1 MTESSLM
8 AAEEA
13 RNPVPLARD
22 VPGIGQPAVSVA
34 CAMLI
39 GTNALMILGVQPLL
53 LGALT
58 EEGRLSVAAL
68 GRLAMV
74 EVLALALGSAVG
86 SRIMVGNGIRLK
98 TSMAC
103 AFLALTD
110 FGTYFANSPMA
121 LFALRASAGAVEGL
135 ALGATIVIL
144 THTRRPGRVNGLFL
158 GLQTI
163 PQMIAAYFLPV
174 IILPKWGANAGF
186 GLLGAFAL
194 ASIPG
199 AWWLESPVR
208 SATTSARH
216 PWHRS
221 PAVVIAL
228 GAIIVQN
235 AGIGGAWN
243 YIEQVAAEH
252 QFGTHAIGVAMSASL
267 ACQVAGA
274 LFVAWIGWRAP
285 YRIVLLVAI
294 GLQTIISVALAR
306 PPSAALYI
314 TEACAFGLLW
324 LALQPFQ
331 IRQLITL
338 DTARHAALLVTP
350 LTLAGL
356 SLGPFCVSFAVQ
368 PGDVRGA
375 FWVSAALFAVSAVLF
390 ELAARCAETIHI
402 NDKYRLIK

>member
-1 MTESSLM
+1 VTESSLLTT
-8 AAEEA
+8 EVP
-13 RNPVPLARD
+13 RSPVPLAGE
-22 VPGIGQPAVSVA
+22 VPSFGQPAVTVA
-34 CAMLI
+34 CAMVI

-58 EEGRLSVAAL
+58 EEGRLSVTAL

-86 SRIMVGNGIRLK
+86 SRIMVGNGIRVK
-98 TSMAC
+98 TAMAC
-103 AFLALTD
+103 ALLALAH
-110 FGTYFANSPMA
+110 FGTYFADSPIA
-121 LFALRASAGAVEGL
+121 LFGLRAAAGAMEGL

-144 THTRRPGRVNGLFL
+144 THTRHPGRVNGLFL

-186 GLLGAFAL
+186 GLLGAFTL

-199 AWWLESPVR
+199 VWWLKSPVR
-208 SATTSARH
+208 SVSASTRNA
-216 PWHRS
+216 WHRT
-221 PAVVIAL
+221 PGVVIAL
-228 GAIIVQN
+228 SAIIVQN
-235 AGIGGAWN
+235 AAIGGAWN
-243 YIEQVAAEH
+243 YIELVAAEH
-252 QFGTHAIGVAMSASL
+252 QFGTRAIGVAMSASL
-267 ACQVAGA
+267 ACQVGGA

-285 YRIVLLVAI
+285 YRIVLWIAI
-294 GLQTIISVALAR
+294 SLQVIIAIALAR
-306 PPSAALYI
+306 PTSATLYI

-356 SLGPFCVSFAVQ
+356 SLGPFCVSFAVR
-368 PGDVRGA
+368 PGNVSGA
-375 FWVSAALFAVSAVLF
+375 FWVSAALFALSAVLF
-390 ELAARCAETIHI
+390 ELATQRAQRAST
-402 NDKYRLIK
+402 

>member
-8 AAEEA
+8 TAEVAPSEAAAAPGEA
-13 RNPVPLARD
+13 AVARE
-22 VPGIGQPAVSVA
+22 VPGGQPAVSVG

-58 EEGRLSVAAL
+58 EEGRLSVAAI

-74 EVLALALGSAVG
+74 EVLALAVGSAVG
-86 SRIMVGNGIRLK
+86 SRIMIGDGIRNK
-98 TSMAC
+98 TSLAC
-103 AFLALTD
+103 AVLALAN
-110 FGTYFANSPMA
+110 FGTYLAHSPIA
-121 LFALRASAGAVEGL
+121 LFGLRAAAGCVEGL
-135 ALGATIVIL
+135 ALGVTIVIL
-144 THTRRPGRVNGLFL
+144 THTRHPGRVNGLFL

-174 IILPKWGANAGF
+174 MILPHWGANAGF

-199 AWWLESPVR
+199 AFWLKSPVR
-208 SATTSARH
+208 NAIASTRD
-216 PWHRS
+216 PWHRL
-221 PAVVIAL
+221 PGVAIAL

-243 YIEQVAAEH
+243 YIEVVAAEH
-252 QFGTHAIGVAMSASL
+252 RFGSDSIGIAMSASL

-285 YRIVLLVAI
+285 HRIVLWIAI
-294 GLQTIISVALAR
+294 SLQMIITAALAR
-306 PPSAALYI
+306 PTSAALYI

-338 DTARHAALLVTP
+338 DPARHAALLVTP

-356 SLGPFCVSFAVQ
+356 SLGPFCVSFAVR
-368 PGDVRGA
+368 PGNVSGA
-375 FWVSAALFAVSAVLF
+375 FWVSAILFAISAMLF
-390 ELAARCAETIHI
+390 ELATQRARHGST
-402 NDKYRLIK
+402 

>member
-1 MTESSLM
+1 MTESSLRTS
-8 AAEEA
+8 EVP
-13 RNPVPLARD
+13 RSPVPLAGE
-22 VPGIGQPAVSVA
+22 VPSFGQPPVTVG
-34 CAMLI
+34 CAMVI

-58 EEGRLSVAAL
+58 EEGRLSVTAL

-86 SRIMVGNGIRLK
+86 ARIMVGSSIRVK

-103 AFLALTD
+103 ALLALAH
-110 FGTYFANSPMA
+110 FGTYFSDSPIA
-121 LFALRASAGAVEGL
+121 LFGLRAAAGGMEGL

-144 THTRRPGRVNGLFL
+144 THTRHPGRVSGLFL

-186 GLLGAFAL
+186 GLLGAFTL
-194 ASIPG
+194 ASIP
-199 AWWLESPVR
+199 AVWWLKSPVR
-208 SATTSARH
+208 IVSASTRSA
-216 PWHRS
+216 WHRS
-221 PAVVIAL
+221 PGVVIAL
-228 GAIIVQN
+228 SAIIVQN
-235 AGIGGAWN
+235 AAIGGAWN
-243 YIEQVAAEH
+243 YIELIASEH

-267 ACQVAGA
+267 ACQVGGA

-285 YRIVLLVAI
+285 YRVVLWIAISLQVIIAIV
-294 GLQTIISVALAR
+294 LAR
-306 PPSAALYI
+306 PTSAALYI
-314 TEACAFGLLW
+314 AEACAFGLLW

-350 LTLAGL
+350 LTLVGL
-356 SLGPFCVSFAVQ
+356 SLGPFCVSFAVR
-368 PGDVRGA
+368 PGNVGGA
-375 FWVSAALFAVSAVLF
+375 FWASAALFALSAVLF
-390 ELAARCAETIHI
+390 ELATQRAQRASA
-402 NDKYRLIK
+402 